1 MTTNF
6 MPRRTRLLG
15 GAATGL
21 VLLLTTGGVAQAQE
35 AAVPAP
41 TDAVEEITVTGIRA
55 GIQSAIALKKS
66 SSSIVEAVSAE
77 DIGKLPDTSIA
88 ESLARL
94 PGLTAQR
101 LDGRAQSISIR
112 GLGPDYNT
120 VLLNGREQVSTG
132 DNRGVEFDQYP
143 SEILSGVLVYKT
155 PDAALIGQGL
165 AGTADLQ
172 TIRPLKYGKRV
183 LSANARYEFNSEDK
197 LNPDGKDTGHRFSA
211 TYVDQFLDDTL
222 GVAVAVSDI
231 STPTQS
237 RRFNSWGYPQ
247 FDGNNATYGTL
258 QPGGGYVVRPE
269 FAAAQG
275 KYIIGGSKPYVQ
287 SNNLKRTGV
296 IGVLEYRPTDK
307 FSTSL
312 DLYYSRF
319 REKQILRGIELPLLW
334 GSATL
339 QPGYTTDGDLITQG
353 VYAGVKGIL
362 RNDLN
367 TRKTT
372 LKSAGWNIA
381 YETDN
386 GWTLSA
392 DLSHSDAKRTDVIF
406 ESYAGTGP
414 SGVGATDT
422 MTFTTTPGAGTTFG
436 SSLDYANPSLF
447 VLTDPNGW
455 GSGAAG
461 GALTQAG
468 FYNTPSIK
476 DELNAV
482 RLEAERELSWGPIN
496 KVEFG
501 YNISRREKSKEV
513 HESFLTFGGRIADG
527 APQSMAIPQGAL
539 IGAVS
544 LDLIGIPAMLAYDP
558 TYLLKNGVYTLVADQ
573 NPAVQTRNWSVREDV
588 QIAYAKFG
596 VDSAV
601 GSIPVTGNAGVQ
613 VVHTDQFST
622 GTRVNP
628 ADVANPSNNDGG
640 DKYTYVL
647 PSLNLTFDLGNET
660 FLRFGAARTL
670 ARARMDELRASQSF
684 SMNAGKLTSTDPANS
699 YFSTDGGNPQLR
711 PYIADGVDLSLEKYF
726 GRSAYLSAAVYHKK
740 LSNYVNSS
748 ASHIEDF
755 SAFVPLLSPEQQA
768 DLGTTQGLAK
778 GPENGKGGYIRG
790 LELSASL
797 QGDIFFEPLRNF
809 GLIVSGSFTDS
820 EVKLDEGS
828 DPISMPGLSK
838 RVINTTF
845 YYENNGFNARISNRK
860 RSKFL
865 GEVAGLSAAR
875 IYRTVAAE
883 SVLDAQIGYEFR
895 QGPLEGLSVLLQAN
909 NITDEP
915 FKTYE
920 NGDPRRTVDYQK
932 YGTTYMVGVS
942 YRF

>member
-1 MTTNF
+1 MTTNST
-6 MPRRTRLLG
+6 PRRTRLMS

-21 VLLLTTGGVAQAQE
+21 ALLLTAGAVHAQDTTASS
-35 AAVPAP
+35 PD
-41 TDAVEEITVTGIRA
+41 TVEEITVTGIRA
-55 GIQSAIALKKS
+55 GIENAIALKKS

-172 TIRPLKYGKRV
+172 TIRPLKYGKKV

-197 LNPDGKDTGHRFSA
+197 LNPDGKDTGHRLSA
-211 TYVDQFLDDTL
+211 TFVDQFLNDTL

-237 RRFNSWGYPQ
+237 RRFNAWGYPTTASG
-247 FDGNNATYGTL
+247 DL
-258 QPGGGYVVRPE
+258 V
-269 FAAAQG
+269 
-275 KYIIGGSKPYVQ
+275 IGGAKPYVQ

-296 IGVLEYRPTDK
+296 IGVLEYSPTDK
-307 FSTSL
+307 FRTSL
-312 DLYYSRF
+312 DLYYSKF
-319 REKQILRGIELPLLW
+319 REKQILRGIELPLFW
-334 GSATL
+334 SSATL
-339 QPGYTTDGDLITQG
+339 QPGYTAEGGLITNG
-353 VYAGVKGIL
+353 TYTGVKGVM

-367 TRKTT
+367 TRHTT

-381 YETDN
+381 YDTDN
-386 GWTLSA
+386 GWTLAA
-392 DLSHSDAKRTDVIF
+392 DLSHSDAKRSDVIF
-406 ESYAGTGP
+406 ESYSGTGP

-422 MTFTTTPGAGTTFG
+422 MTFHTTPGAGTTFG
-436 SSLDYANPSLF
+436 SSLDYTDSTLF
-447 VLTDPNGW
+447 VLTDPQGW
-455 GSGAAG
+455 GAGAAG

-476 DELNAV
+476 DELNAI
-482 RLEAERELSWGPIN
+482 RLSAKRDLAWGPIN

-501 YNISRREKSKEV
+501 YNASRREKSKQV

-527 APQSMAIPQGAL
+527 APLSRAIPKEAL
-539 IGAVS
+539 IGTVS
-544 LDLIGIPAMLAYDP
+544 LNLIGIKAMLAYDP
-558 TYLLKNGVYTLVADQ
+558 TYLLDNGVYTLIADQ
-573 NPAVQTRNWSVREDV
+573 NPAVQTRNWAAKEDV
-588 QIAYAKFG
+588 QIAYAKFNI
-596 VDSAV
+596 DSTV
-601 GSIPVTGNAGVQ
+601 GSIPVTGNTGLQ
-613 VVHTDQFST
+613 VVHTDQSST

-628 ADVANPSNNDGG
+628 ADTAHPANNDGG

-647 PSLNLTFDLGNET
+647 PSLNLTFDLSNET

-684 SMNAGKLTSTDPANS
+684 NMNAGNLTSTDPNNS
-699 YFSTDGGNPQLR
+699 YFSTDGGNPTLR

-726 GRSAYLSAAVYHKK
+726 GRSAYISAAAYYKK
-740 LSNYVNSS
+740 LSNFVNSS
-748 ASHIEDF
+748 SSHLEDF
-755 SAFVPLLSPEQQA
+755 SALVPLLSPAQQA
-768 DLGTTQGLAK
+768 ALGTTKGLAK

-790 LELSASL
+790 VELSASVT
-797 QGDIFFEPLRNF
+797 GDIFFEPLRNF
-809 GLIVSGSFTDS
+809 GLIISGSYTDS
-820 EVKLDEGS
+820 SVKLDENSG
-828 DPISMPGLSK
+828 PIAMPGLSK
-838 RVINTTF
+838 TVINTTF
-845 YYENNGFNARISNRK
+845 YYENNGFNARISNRY

-875 IYRTVAAE
+875 IYRTVDTE

-895 QGPLEGLSVLLQAN
+895 QGPLDGLSLLLQAN

-920 NGDPRRTVDYQK
+920 NGDPRRTIDYQK

>member
-1 MTTNF
+1 MTINS
-6 MPRRTRLLG
+6 MPRRARLMS

-21 VLLLTTGGVAQAQE
+21 ALLLTTGGVAHAQE
-35 AAVPAP
+35 AAKPSAD
-41 TDAVEEITVTGIRA
+41 TVEEITVTGIRA
-55 GIQSAIALKKS
+55 GIQNAIALKKS

-88 ESLARL
+88 ETLARL

-172 TIRPLKYGKRV
+172 TIRPLKYGRRV

-197 LNPDGKDTGHRFSA
+197 LNPDGKDSGHRLSA
-211 TYVDQFLDDTL
+211 TYVDQFLDNTL

-237 RRFNSWGYPQ
+237 RRFNAWGYP
-247 FDGNNATYGTL
+247 NVST
-258 QPGGGYVVRPE
+258 GGPLV
-269 FAAAQG
+269 
-275 KYIIGGSKPYVQ
+275 IGGAKPYVQ

-296 IGVLEYRPTDK
+296 IGVLEYAPTDK
-307 FSTSL
+307 FRTSL
-312 DLYYSRF
+312 DLYYSKF
-319 REKQILRGIELPLLW
+319 REKQILRGIELPLFW
-334 GSATL
+334 SSAQL
-339 QPGYTTDGDLITQG
+339 QPGYTTVDGLITDG
-353 VYAGVKGIL
+353 VYTGVKGVM

-367 TRKTT
+367 TRHTE
-372 LKSAGWNIA
+372 LKSAGWNMA
-381 YETDN
+381 YDTDN
-386 GWTLSA
+386 GWTLAA
-392 DLSHSDAKRTDVIF
+392 DLSYSAAKRTDVIF
-406 ESYAGTGP
+406 ESYSGTGP
-414 SGVGATDT
+414 AGVGATDT
-422 MTFTTTPGAGTTFG
+422 MTFHTTPGAGTTFG
-436 SSLDYANPSLF
+436 STLDYTNTSLF
-447 VLTDPNGW
+447 VLTDPQGW
-455 GSGAAG
+455 GAGAAG

-468 FYNTPSIK
+468 FYNTPAIK
-476 DELNAV
+476 DELDAI
-482 RLEAERELSWGPIN
+482 RLMAKRDLSWGPIN

-501 YNISRREKSKEV
+501 YNASRREKSKEV

-527 APQSMAIPQGAL
+527 APQSRPIPQQAL
-539 IGAVS
+539 LGTVS
-544 LDLIGIPAMLAYDP
+544 LELIGIKGMLAYDP
-558 TYLLKNGVYTLVADQ
+558 MYLLNNGVYTLIADQ
-573 NPAVQTRNWSVREDV
+573 NPAVQTRNWAVKEDV

-596 VDSAV
+596 IDSTV
-601 GSIPVTGNAGVQ
+601 GSIPVTGNTGLQ
-613 VVHTDQFST
+613 VVYTDQSST
-622 GTRVNP
+622 GTRIDP
-628 ADVANPSNNDGG
+628 ADTTHPTNNDGG

-647 PSLNLTFDLGNET
+647 PSLNLTFDLSNET

-684 SMNAGKLTSTDPANS
+684 NMNNSNLTSTNPNQS
-699 YFSTDGGNPQLR
+699 FFSTEGGNPELR
-711 PYIADGVDLSLEKYF
+711 PYIADGVDVSLEKYF
-726 GRSAYLSAAVYHKK
+726 GRSAYISAAGYYKK
-740 LSNYVNSS
+740 LSNFVNSS
-748 ASHIEDF
+748 SSHIEDF
-755 SAFVPLLSPEQQA
+755 SAFVPLLSPAQQA
-768 DLGTTQGLAK
+768 LLGTTQGLAK

-790 LELSASL
+790 IELSASI
-797 QGDIFFEPLRNF
+797 QGDIFYEPLRNF
-809 GLIVSGSFTDS
+809 GLIISGSYTDS
-820 EVKLDEGS
+820 SVKLDENTAAI
-828 DPISMPGLSK
+828 DMPGLSK
-838 RVINTTF
+838 KVVNTTF
-845 YYENNGFNARISNRK
+845 YYENNGFNARISNRY

-875 IYRTVAAE
+875 IYRTVDTE

-895 QGPLEGLSVLLQAN
+895 EGPLDGLSILLQAN

-920 NGDPRRTVDYQK
+920 NNDPRRTVDYQK

>member
-1 MTTNF
+1 MTNQF
-6 MPRRTRLLG
+6 MPRRARLMS

-21 VLLLTTGGVAQAQE
+21 ALLLTTAGLAHAQDK
-35 AAVPAP
+35 AAPAND
-41 TDAVEEITVTGIRA
+41 TVEEITVTGIRA
-55 GIQSAIALKKS
+55 GIENAIALKKS

-172 TIRPLKYGKRV
+172 TIRPLKYGKKV

-197 LNPDGKDTGHRFSA
+197 LNPDAKDKGHRFSA
-211 TYVDQFLDDTL
+211 TYVDQFMNDTL
-222 GVAVAVSDI
+222 GVAIAVSDI

-237 RRFNSWGYPQ
+237 RRFNAWGYP
-247 FDGNNATYGTL
+247 TTGTGDL
-258 QPGGGYVVRPE
+258 V
-269 FAAAQG
+269 
-275 KYIIGGSKPYVQ
+275 IGGAKPYVQ

-296 IGVLEYRPTDK
+296 IGVLEYSPTDK
-307 FSTSL
+307 FHTSL
-312 DLYYSRF
+312 DLYYSKF
-319 REKQILRGIELPLLW
+319 REKQILRGIELPLFW
-334 GSATL
+334 SSATL
-339 QPGYTTDGDLITQG
+339 QPGSTANGGLITNG
-353 VYAGVKGIL
+353 VYSGVKGVM

-367 TRKTT
+367 TRHTT

-381 YETDN
+381 YDTDN
-386 GWTLSA
+386 GWTLAA
-392 DLSHSDAKRTDVIF
+392 DLSHSEAKRTDVIF

-422 MTFTTTPGAGTTFG
+422 MTFHTTPGAGTTFG
-436 SSLDYANPSLF
+436 STLDYTNSTLF
-447 VLTDPNGW
+447 MLTDPQGW
-455 GSGAAG
+455 GAGAAG

-482 RLEAERELSWGPIN
+482 RLSAKRDLAWGPIN

-501 YNISRREKSKEV
+501 YNASRREKSKQV

-527 APQSMAIPQGAL
+527 APQSRAIPKEAL
-539 IGAVS
+539 LGTVS
-544 LDLIGIPAMLAYDP
+544 LELIGIKAMLAYDP
-558 TYLLKNGVYTLVADQ
+558 TYLLDNGYYTLIADQ
-573 NPAVQTRNWSVREDV
+573 NPAVQTRNWAVKEDV
-588 QIAYAKFG
+588 QIAYAKFNI
-596 VDSAV
+596 DSTV
-601 GSIPVTGNAGVQ
+601 GSIPVTGNTGLQ
-613 VVHTDQFST
+613 VVHTDQSST
-622 GTRVNP
+622 GTRINP
-628 ADVANPSNNDGG
+628 ADTAHPANNDGG
-640 DKYTYVL
+640 AKYTYVL
-647 PSLNLTFDLGNET
+647 PSLNLTFDLSNET

-684 SMNAGKLTSTDPANS
+684 NMNAGNLTSTDPNNA

-711 PYIADGVDLSLEKYF
+711 PYIADGVDVSLEKYF
-726 GRSAYLSAAVYHKK
+726 GRSAYISAAGYYKK
-740 LSNYVNSS
+740 MSNFVNSS
-748 ASHIEDF
+748 SSHLEDF
-755 SAFVPLLSPEQQA
+755 SAFKPLLSPAQQA
-768 DLGTTQGLAK
+768 ALGTTQGVAK

-790 LELSASL
+790 IELSASI
-797 QGDIFFEPLRNF
+797 QGDIFYEPLRNF
-809 GLIVSGSFTDS
+809 GLIISGSYTDS
-820 EVKLDEGS
+820 SVKLD
-828 DPISMPGLSK
+828 DNLPAIDMPGLSK
-838 RVINTTF
+838 KVINTTF
-845 YYENNGFNARISNRK
+845 YYENNGFNARISNRY

-875 IYRTVAAE
+875 IYRTVDTE

-895 QGPLEGLSVLLQAN
+895 QGPLEGLSILLQAN

-920 NGDPRRTVDYQK
+920 NGDPRRTIDYQK
-932 YGTTYMVGVS
+932 YGSTYMVGAS

>member
-1 MTTNF
+1 MTNQF
-6 MPRRTRLLG
+6 MPRRARLMS

-21 VLLLTTGGVAQAQE
+21 ALLLTTTGLAHAQDK
-35 AAVPAP
+35 AAPAAD
-41 TDAVEEITVTGIRA
+41 TVEEITVTGIRA
-55 GIQSAIALKKS
+55 SIENAIALKKS
-66 SSSIVEAVSAE
+66 SSSIVEAISAE
-77 DIGKLPDTSIA
+77 DIGKLPDISIA

-172 TIRPLKYGKRV
+172 TIRPLKYGKKV

-197 LNPDGKDTGHRFSA
+197 LNPDAKDKGHRLSA
-211 TYVDQFLDDTL
+211 TFVDQFMNDTL

-237 RRFNSWGYPQ
+237 RRFNAWGYP
-247 FDGNNATYGTL
+247 NVSS
-258 QPGGGYVVRPE
+258 GGPLV
-269 FAAAQG
+269 
-275 KYIIGGSKPYVQ
+275 IGGAKPYVQ

-296 IGVLEYRPTDK
+296 IGVLEYSPTDK
-307 FSTSL
+307 FHTSL
-312 DLYYSRF
+312 DLYYSKF
-319 REKQILRGIELPLLW
+319 REKQILRGIELPLFW
-334 GSATL
+334 SSATL
-339 QPGYTTDGDLITQG
+339 QPGYTAKDGLITNG
-353 VYAGVKGIL
+353 VYSGVKGVM

-367 TRKTT
+367 TRHTT

-381 YETDN
+381 YDTDN
-386 GWTLSA
+386 GWTLAA

-414 SGVGATDT
+414 NGSGATDT
-422 MTFTTTPGAGTTFG
+422 MTFNTTPGAGTTFG
-436 SSLDYANPSLF
+436 STLDYTNSTLF
-447 VLTDPNGW
+447 MLTDPQGW
-455 GSGAAG
+455 GAGAAG

-482 RLEAERELSWGPIN
+482 RLSAQRDLTWGPIN

-501 YNISRREKSKEV
+501 YNASRREKSKEV

-527 APQSMAIPQGAL
+527 APQSRPIPKEAL
-539 IGAVS
+539 LGTVS
-544 LDLIGIPAMLAYDP
+544 LNLIGIKAMLAYDP
-558 TYLLKNGVYTLVADQ
+558 TYLLKNGYYTLIADQ
-573 NPAVQTRNWSVREDV
+573 NPAVQTRNWAVKEDV
-588 QIAYAKFG
+588 QIAYAKFNI
-596 VDSAV
+596 DSTV
-601 GSIPVTGNAGVQ
+601 GSIPVTGNTGLQ
-613 VVHTDQFST
+613 VVYTDQSST

-628 ADVANPSNNDGG
+628 ADTAHPANNDGG

-647 PSLNLTFDLGNET
+647 PSLNLTFDLSNET

-684 SMNAGKLTSTDPANS
+684 NMNAGNLTSTDPNNS
-699 YFSTDGGNPQLR
+699 YFSTDGGNPELR
-711 PYIADGVDLSLEKYF
+711 PYIADGVDVSLEKYF
-726 GRSAYLSAAVYHKK
+726 GRSAYISAAGYYKK
-740 LSNYVNSS
+740 LSNFVNSNS
-748 ASHIEDF
+748 SHLEDF
-755 SAFVPLLSPEQQA
+755 SAFKPLLSPAQQA
-768 DLGTTQGLAK
+768 LLGTTQGVAK

-790 LELSASL
+790 IELSASI
-797 QGDIFFEPLRNF
+797 QGDIFYEPLRNF
-809 GLIVSGSFTDS
+809 GLIISGSYTDS
-820 EVKLDEGS
+820 SVKLDDNS
-828 DPISMPGLSK
+828 PAIDMPGLSK
-838 RVINTTF
+838 KVINTTF
-845 YYENNGFNARISNRK
+845 YYENNGFNARISNRY

-875 IYRTVAAE
+875 IYRTVDTE
-883 SVLDAQIGYEFR
+883 SVLDAQLGYEFR
-895 QGPLEGLSVLLQAN
+895 QGPLDGLSILLQAN

-920 NGDPRRTVDYQK
+920 NGDPRRTIDYQK

>member
-1 MTTNF
+1 MTTNS
-6 MPRRTRLLG
+6 MPRRARLMG

-21 VLLLTTGGVAQAQE
+21 ALLLTAAGVAHAQD
-35 AAVPAP
+35 ATAP
-41 TDAVEEITVTGIRA
+41 STDTVEEITVTGIRA
-55 GIQSAIALKKS
+55 GIENAIAMKKT

-197 LNPDGKDTGHRFSA
+197 LNPDAKDTGHRFSA
-211 TYVDQFLDDTL
+211 TYVDQFLNDTL

-237 RRFNSWGYPQ
+237 RRFNAWGYPTTASG
-247 FDGNNATYGTL
+247 DL
-258 QPGGGYVVRPE
+258 V
-269 FAAAQG
+269 
-275 KYIIGGSKPYVQ
+275 IGGAKPYVQ

-296 IGVLEYRPTDK
+296 IGVLEYSPTDK
-307 FSTSL
+307 FRTSL
-312 DLYYSRF
+312 DLYYSEF
-319 REKQILRGIELPLLW
+319 REKQILRGIELPLYW
-334 GSATL
+334 SSAVL
-339 QPGYTTDGDLITQG
+339 QPGYTAQDGLITQG
-353 VYAGVKGIL
+353 TYTGVKGVM

-367 TRKTT
+367 TRNTK

-381 YETDN
+381 YDTDN

-392 DLSHSDAKRTDVIF
+392 DLSHSDAKRRDVIL
-406 ESYAGTGP
+406 ESYSGTGP
-414 SGVGATDT
+414 AGVGATDT
-422 MTFTTTPGAGTTFG
+422 MTFNTTPGAGTTFG
-436 SSLDYANPSLF
+436 STLDYTNSTLF
-447 VLTDPNGW
+447 MLTDPQGW
-455 GSGAAG
+455 GAGANGGAATG

-468 FYNTPSIK
+468 FYNTPAIK
-476 DELNAV
+476 DELNAI
-482 RLEAERELSWGPIN
+482 RLEAERELAWGPIN

-501 YNISRREKSKEV
+501 YNASRREKSKEV
-513 HESFLTFGGRIADG
+513 HESFLTFGGTIAQG
-527 APQSMAIPQGAL
+527 APLSRPIPQAAL
-539 IGAVS
+539 IGTVS
-544 LDLIGIPAMLAYDP
+544 LELIGIKAMLAYDP
-558 TYLLKNGVYTLVADQ
+558 TYLLDNGVYTLIADQ
-573 NPAVQTRNWSVREDV
+573 SPAVQTRNWGVKEDV
-588 QIAYAKFG
+588 QIAYAKFDI
-596 VDSAV
+596 DSTV
-601 GSIPVTGNAGVQ
+601 GSIPVKGNTGLQ
-613 VVHTDQFST
+613 VVYTDQSST
-622 GTRVNP
+622 GVRVNP
-628 ADVANPSNNDGG
+628 ADTAHPTTNDGG

-647 PSLNLTFDLGNET
+647 PSLNLTFDLSNET

-684 SMNAGKLTSTDPANS
+684 NQNLANLQSTDPNTS
-699 YFSTDGGNPQLR
+699 YFSTEGGNPELR

-726 GRSAYLSAAVYHKK
+726 GRSAYISAAAYYKK
-740 LSNYVNSS
+740 LSNFVNSS
-748 ASHIEDF
+748 ASTIEDF
-755 SAFVPLLSPEQQA
+755 SPFLSLLTPAQQA
-768 DLGTTQGLAK
+768 LLGTTQGLAK
-778 GPENGKGGYIRG
+778 APQNGKGGYIRG
-790 LELSASL
+790 IELSASVT
-797 QGDIFFEPLRNF
+797 GDIFFEPLRNF
-809 GLIVSGSFTDS
+809 GLIISGSYTDS
-820 EVKLDEGS
+820 SVKLDENS
-828 DPISMPGLSK
+828 AAIDMPGLSK
-838 RVINTTF
+838 KVVNTTF
-845 YYENNGFNARISNRK
+845 YYENNGFNARISNRY

-875 IYRTVAAE
+875 IYRTVDTE

-895 QGPLEGLSVLLQAN
+895 EGSLDGLSILLQAN

>member
-1 MTTNF
+1 MSNF
-6 MPRRTRLLG
+6 MPRRARLMS

-21 VLLLTTGGVAQAQE
+21 VLLLTTGGAALAQTTAP
-35 AAVPAP
+35 AAP
-41 TDAVEEITVTGIRA
+41 TDTVEEITVTGIRA
-55 GIQSAIALKKS
+55 GIENAIALKKS

-211 TYVDQFLDDTL
+211 TYVDQFLNDTL
-222 GVAVAVSDI
+222 GVAVAVSNI

-237 RRFNSWGYPQ
+237 RRFNAWGYPTTASG
-247 FDGNNATYGTL
+247 DL
-258 QPGGGYVVRPE
+258 V
-269 FAAAQG
+269 
-275 KYIIGGSKPYVQ
+275 IGGAKPYVQ

-296 IGVLEYRPTDK
+296 IGVLEYKPTDK
-307 FSTSL
+307 FSSSL
-312 DLYYSRF
+312 DLYYSKF
-319 REKQILRGIELPLLW
+319 KEKQILRGIELPLFW

-339 QPGYTTDGDLITQG
+339 QPGYTATDGLITSG
-353 VYAGVKGIL
+353 TYTGVKGIL

-367 TRKTT
+367 TRDTT

-414 SGVGATDT
+414 NGVGATDT
-422 MTFTTTPGAGTTFG
+422 MTFNTKPGAGTTFG
-436 SSLDYANPSLF
+436 SSLDYTNPALF

-455 GSGAAG
+455 GGGAAG

-527 APQSMAIPQGAL
+527 APLSRAIPQAAL
-539 IGAVS
+539 IGTVS
-544 LDLIGIPAMLAYDP
+544 LDLIGIKGMLAYDP
-558 TYLLKNGVYTLVADQ
+558 TYLLDNGVYTLVADQ

-588 QIAYAKFG
+588 QVAYAKLG
-596 VDSAV
+596 VDSAL
-601 GSIPVTGNAGVQ
+601 GAIPVTGNAGVQ

-647 PSLNLTFDLGNET
+647 PSLNLTFDFSNET
-660 FLRFGAARTL
+660 FLRVGAARTL

-684 SMNAGKLTSTDPANS
+684 NMNAGNLTSTDPNNS
-699 YFSTDGGNPQLR
+699 YFSTDGGNPRLR
-711 PYIADGVDLSLEKYF
+711 PYIADGFDLSLEKYF
-726 GRSAYLSAAVYHKK
+726 GRSAYLSAAVYYKK

-748 ASHIEDF
+748 ASHQEDF
-755 SAFVPLLSPEQQA
+755 SAFVPLLSPAQQA
-768 DLGTTQGLAK
+768 ALGTPLGVAK

-797 QGDIFFEPLRNF
+797 QGDIFFEPLRDF
-809 GLIVSGSFTDS
+809 GLIISGSFTDS
-820 EVKLDEGS
+820 EVKLGEGS

-845 YYENNGFNARISNRK
+845 YYERNGFNARISNRD

-883 SVLDAQIGYEFR
+883 SVLDAQVGYEFR

-932 YGTTYMVGVS
+932 YGTTYMVGLS

>member
-1 MTTNF
+1 MTTNS
-6 MPRRTRLLG
+6 MPRRTRLMS

-21 VLLLTTGGVAQAQE
+21 ALLLTTAGVAHAQE
-35 AAVPAP
+35 AAAP
-41 TDAVEEITVTGIRA
+41 SPDTVEEITVTGIRA
-55 GIQSAIALKKS
+55 GIENAIAMKKT

-183 LSANARYEFNSEDK
+183 LSANARYELNSEDK

-211 TYVDQFLDDTL
+211 TYVDQFLNDTL
-222 GVAVAVSDI
+222 GVAIAVSDI

-237 RRFNSWGYPQ
+237 RRFNAWGYPTTASG
-247 FDGNNATYGTL
+247 DL
-258 QPGGGYVVRPE
+258 V
-269 FAAAQG
+269 
-275 KYIIGGSKPYVQ
+275 IGGAKPYVQ

-296 IGVLEYRPTDK
+296 IGVLEYSPTDK
-307 FSTSL
+307 FRTSL
-312 DLYYSRF
+312 DLYYSEF
-319 REKQILRGIELPLLW
+319 REKQILRGIELPLYW
-334 GSATL
+334 SSAVL
-339 QPGYTTDGDLITQG
+339 QPGYTAQDGLITQG
-353 VYAGVKGIL
+353 TYTGVKGVM

-367 TRKTT
+367 TRNTK

-381 YETDN
+381 YDTDN

-392 DLSHSDAKRTDVIF
+392 DLSHSDAKRRDVIF
-406 ESYAGTGP
+406 ESYSGTGP
-414 SGVGATDT
+414 AGVGATDT
-422 MTFTTTPGAGTTFG
+422 MTFNTTPGAGTTFG
-436 SSLDYANPSLF
+436 STLDYTNSTLF
-447 VLTDPNGW
+447 VLTDPQGW
-455 GSGAAG
+455 GAGAAG

-468 FYNTPSIK
+468 FYNTPAIK
-476 DELNAV
+476 DELNAI

-501 YNISRREKSKEV
+501 YNASRREKSKEV

-527 APQSMAIPQGAL
+527 APLSRPIPKEAL
-539 IGAVS
+539 LGTVS
-544 LDLIGIPAMLAYDP
+544 LELIGIKAMLAYDP
-558 TYLLKNGVYTLVADQ
+558 TYLLDNGVYTLIADQ
-573 NPAVQTRNWSVREDV
+573 NPAVQTRNWAVKEDV
-588 QIAYAKFG
+588 QIAYAKFNI
-596 VDSAV
+596 DSTV
-601 GSIPVTGNAGVQ
+601 GSVPVTGNTGLQ
-613 VVHTDQFST
+613 VVYTDQSST
-622 GTRVNP
+622 GTRIDP
-628 ADVANPSNNDGG
+628 ADTTHPTSNDGG

-647 PSLNLTFDLGNET
+647 PSLNLTFDLSNET

-684 SMNAGKLTSTDPANS
+684 NMNNSNLTSTDPNNS
-699 YFSTDGGNPQLR
+699 FFSTEGGNPELR
-711 PYIADGVDLSLEKYF
+711 PYIADGVDVALEKYF
-726 GRSAYLSAAVYHKK
+726 GRSAYISAAGYYKK
-740 LSNYVNSS
+740 LSNFVNSS
-748 ASHIEDF
+748 SSHIEDF
-755 SAFVPLLSPEQQA
+755 SAFVPMLSPAQQA
-768 DLGTTQGLAK
+768 ALGTTQGLAK

-790 LELSASL
+790 IELSASVT
-797 QGDIFFEPLRNF
+797 GDIFFEPLRNF
-809 GLIVSGSFTDS
+809 GLIISGSYTDS
-820 EVKLDEGS
+820 SVKLDENS
-828 DPISMPGLSK
+828 AAIDMPGLSK
-838 RVINTTF
+838 KVVNTTF
-845 YYENNGFNARISNRK
+845 YYENNGFNARISNRY

-875 IYRTVAAE
+875 IYRTVDTE

-895 QGPLEGLSVLLQAN
+895 EGSLDGLSILLQAN

-920 NGDPRRTVDYQK
+920 NNDPRRTVDYQK

>member
-1 MTTNF
+1 MTTNS
-6 MPRRTRLLG
+6 MPRRTRLMS

-21 VLLLTTGGVAQAQE
+21 ALLLTTAGVAHAQDAKP
-35 AAVPAP
+35 AAD
-41 TDAVEEITVTGIRA
+41 TVEEITVTGIRA
-55 GIQSAIALKKS
+55 GIENAIALKKS

-77 DIGKLPDTSIA
+77 DIGKLPDISIA

-172 TIRPLKYGKRV
+172 TIRPLKYGKQV

-197 LNPDGKDTGHRFSA
+197 LNPDGKDSGHRLSA
-211 TYVDQFLDDTL
+211 TYVDQFMNDTL
-222 GVAVAVSDI
+222 GVAIAVSDI

-237 RRFNSWGYPQ
+237 RRFNAWGYPTTASG
-247 FDGNNATYGTL
+247 DL
-258 QPGGGYVVRPE
+258 V
-269 FAAAQG
+269 
-275 KYIIGGSKPYVQ
+275 IGGAKPYVQ

-296 IGVLEYRPTDK
+296 IGVLEYSPTDK
-307 FSTSL
+307 FRSSL
-312 DLYYSRF
+312 DLYYSKF
-319 REKQILRGIELPLLW
+319 REKQILRGIELPLFW
-334 GSATL
+334 SSATL
-339 QPGYTTDGDLITQG
+339 QPGSIAEGGLITQG
-353 VYAGVKGIL
+353 TYTGVKGVM

-367 TRKTT
+367 TRHTE
-372 LKSAGWNIA
+372 LKSAGWNVA
-381 YETDN
+381 YDTDN
-386 GWTLSA
+386 GWTLAA
-392 DLSHSDAKRTDVIF
+392 DLSYSAAKRTDVIF
-406 ESYAGTGP
+406 ESYSGTGP
-414 SGVGATDT
+414 AGVGATDT
-422 MTFTTTPGAGTTFG
+422 MTFHTTPGAGTTFG
-436 SSLDYANPSLF
+436 STLDYANSTLF
-447 VLTDPNGW
+447 VLTDPQGW
-455 GSGAAG
+455 GGGAAG

-468 FYNTPSIK
+468 FYNTPAIK
-476 DELNAV
+476 DELDAI
-482 RLEAERELSWGPIN
+482 RLMAKRDLTWGPIN

-501 YNISRREKSKEV
+501 YNASRREKSKEV

-527 APQSMAIPQGAL
+527 APLSRPIPKEAL
-539 IGAVS
+539 LGTVS
-544 LDLIGIPAMLAYDP
+544 LELIGIKAMLAYDP
-558 TYLLKNGVYTLVADQ
+558 TYLLDHGYYTLIADQ
-573 NPAVQTRNWSVREDV
+573 NPAVQTRNWAVKEDV
-588 QIAYAKFG
+588 QIAYAKFNI
-596 VDSAV
+596 DSTV
-601 GSIPVTGNAGVQ
+601 GSIPVTGNTGLQ
-613 VVHTDQFST
+613 VVYTDQSST

-628 ADVANPSNNDGG
+628 ADTAHPANNDGG

-647 PSLNLTFDLGNET
+647 PSLNLTFDLSNET

-684 SMNAGKLTSTDPANS
+684 NMNNANLTSTDPNNS
-699 YFSTDGGNPQLR
+699 FFSTDGGNPELR

-726 GRSAYLSAAVYHKK
+726 GRSAYISAATYYKK
-740 LSNYVNSS
+740 LSNFVNSS
-748 ASHIEDF
+748 SSHVEDF
-755 SAFVPLLSPEQQA
+755 SAFVPLLSPAQQA
-768 DLGTTQGLAK
+768 LLGTPQGVAK
-778 GPENGKGGYIRG
+778 GPENGKGGFIRG
-790 LELSASL
+790 IELSASI
-797 QGDIFFEPLRNF
+797 QGDIFYEPLRNF
-809 GLIVSGSFTDS
+809 GLIISGSYTDS
-820 EVKLDEGS
+820 EVKLDENS
-828 DPISMPGLSK
+828 APIDMPGLSK
-838 RVINTTF
+838 KVVNTTF
-845 YYENNGFNARISNRK
+845 YYENNGFNARISNRY

-875 IYRTVAAE
+875 IYRTVDTE

-895 QGPLEGLSVLLQAN
+895 QGPLDGLSLLLQAN

-920 NGDPRRTVDYQK
+920 NNDPRRTVDYQK

>member
-21 VLLLTTGGVAQAQE
+21 ALLLTTGGVALAQE
-35 AAVPAP
+35 ATVPAP
-41 TDAVEEITVTGIRA
+41 ADAVEEIIVTGIRA

-197 LNPDGKDTGHRFSA
+197 LNPDGKDKGHRFSA
-211 TYVDQFLDDTL
+211 TYVDQFLDDKL
-222 GVAVAVSDI
+222 GVAVAVSNI

-237 RRFNSWGYPQ
+237 RRFNAWGYPTTASG
-247 FDGNNATYGTL
+247 DL
-258 QPGGGYVVRPE
+258 V
-269 FAAAQG
+269 
-275 KYIIGGSKPYVQ
+275 IGGAKPYVQ

-296 IGVLEYRPTDK
+296 IGVLEYKPTDK

-312 DLYYSRF
+312 DLYYSKF
-319 REKQILRGIELPLLW
+319 KEKQILRGVELPLFW

-339 QPGYTTDGDLITQG
+339 QPGYTAQAGLITSG
-353 VYAGVKGIL
+353 TYTGVKAVM

-367 TRKTT
+367 TRDTT

-381 YETDN
+381 YETVN

-422 MTFTTTPGAGTTFG
+422 MTFNTTPGAGTTFG
-436 SSLDYANPSLF
+436 STLDYTNTSLF
-447 VLTDPNGW
+447 MLTDPNGW
-455 GSGAAG
+455 GGGAAG

-482 RLEAERELSWGPIN
+482 RLEAEHELSWGPIN

-527 APQSMAIPQGAL
+527 APQSAAIPQGAL
-539 IGAVS
+539 IGTVS

-558 TYLLKNGVYTLVADQ
+558 TYLLKNGVYTLIADQ

-601 GSIPVTGNAGVQ
+601 GSIPVTGNAGLQ
-613 VVHTDQFST
+613 VVYTDQFST
-622 GTRVNP
+622 GVRVNP
-628 ADVANPSNNDGG
+628 NDVAHPSNNDGG

-647 PSLNLTFDLGNET
+647 PSLNLTFDLRNET

-684 SMNAGKLTSTDPANS
+684 NMNAGNLTSTDPANS

-711 PYIADGVDLSLEKYF
+711 PYIADGADLSLEKYF
-726 GRSAYLSAAVYHKK
+726 GRSAYLSAAVYYKK

-748 ASHIEDF
+748 ASHLEDF

-768 DLGTTQGLAK
+768 LLGTTQGRAK

-790 LELSASL
+790 LELSASV

-809 GLIVSGSFTDS
+809 GLIISGSFTDS

-845 YYENNGFNARISNRK
+845 YYENNGFNARISNRD

-920 NGDPRRTVDYQK
+920 NGDPRRTIDYQK
-932 YGTTYMVGVS
+932 YGTTYMIGVS

>member
-1 MTTNF
+1 MTTNS
-6 MPRRTRLLG
+6 MPRRTRLMS

-21 VLLLTTGGVAQAQE
+21 ALLLTTAGVAHAQE
-35 AAVPAP
+35 AAAP
-41 TDAVEEITVTGIRA
+41 SPDTVEEITVTGIRA
-55 GIQSAIALKKS
+55 GIENAIAMKKT

-211 TYVDQFLDDTL
+211 TYVDQFLNDTL
-222 GVAVAVSDI
+222 GVAIAVSDI

-237 RRFNSWGYPQ
+237 RRFNAWGYPTTASG
-247 FDGNNATYGTL
+247 DL
-258 QPGGGYVVRPE
+258 V
-269 FAAAQG
+269 
-275 KYIIGGSKPYVQ
+275 IGGAKPYVQ

-296 IGVLEYRPTDK
+296 IGVLEYSPTDK
-307 FSTSL
+307 FRTSL
-312 DLYYSRF
+312 DLYYSEF
-319 REKQILRGIELPLLW
+319 REKQILRGIELPLYW
-334 GSATL
+334 SSAVL
-339 QPGYTTDGDLITQG
+339 QPGYTAQDGLITQG
-353 VYAGVKGIL
+353 TYTGVKGVM

-367 TRKTT
+367 TRNTK

-381 YETDN
+381 YDTDN

-392 DLSHSDAKRTDVIF
+392 DLSHSDAKRRDVIF
-406 ESYAGTGP
+406 ESYSGTGP
-414 SGVGATDT
+414 AGVGATDT
-422 MTFTTTPGAGTTFG
+422 MTFNTTPGAGTTFG
-436 SSLDYANPSLF
+436 STLDYTNSTLF
-447 VLTDPNGW
+447 VLTDPQGW
-455 GSGAAG
+455 GAGAAG

-468 FYNTPSIK
+468 FYNTPAIK
-476 DELNAV
+476 DELNAI

-501 YNISRREKSKEV
+501 YNASRREKSKEV

-527 APQSMAIPQGAL
+527 APLSRPIPKEAL
-539 IGAVS
+539 LGTVS
-544 LDLIGIPAMLAYDP
+544 LELIGIKAMLAYDP
-558 TYLLKNGVYTLVADQ
+558 TYLLDNGVYTLIADQ
-573 NPAVQTRNWSVREDV
+573 NPAVQTRNWAVKEDV
-588 QIAYAKFG
+588 QIAYAKFNI
-596 VDSAV
+596 DSTV
-601 GSIPVTGNAGVQ
+601 GSVPVTGNTGLQ
-613 VVHTDQFST
+613 VVYTDQSST
-622 GTRVNP
+622 GTRIDP
-628 ADVANPSNNDGG
+628 ADTTHPTSNDGG

-647 PSLNLTFDLGNET
+647 PSLNLTFDLSNET

-684 SMNAGKLTSTDPANS
+684 NMNNSNLTSTDPNNS
-699 YFSTDGGNPQLR
+699 FFSTEGGNPELR
-711 PYIADGVDLSLEKYF
+711 PYIADGVDVALEKYF
-726 GRSAYLSAAVYHKK
+726 GRSAYISAAGYYKK
-740 LSNYVNSS
+740 LSNFVNSS
-748 ASHIEDF
+748 SSHIEDF
-755 SAFVPLLSPEQQA
+755 SAFVPMLSPAQQA
-768 DLGTTQGLAK
+768 ALGTTQGLAK

-790 LELSASL
+790 IELSASVT
-797 QGDIFFEPLRNF
+797 GDIFFEPLRNF
-809 GLIVSGSFTDS
+809 GLIISGSYTDS
-820 EVKLDEGS
+820 SVKLDENS
-828 DPISMPGLSK
+828 AAIDMPGLSK
-838 RVINTTF
+838 KVVNTTF
-845 YYENNGFNARISNRK
+845 YYENNGFNARISNRY

-875 IYRTVAAE
+875 IYRTVDTE

-895 QGPLEGLSVLLQAN
+895 EGSLDGLSILLQAN

-920 NGDPRRTVDYQK
+920 NNDPRRTVDYQK

>member
-1 MTTNF
+1 MTTNST
-6 MPRRTRLLG
+6 PRRTRLMS

-21 VLLLTTGGVAQAQE
+21 ALLLTAGAVHAQDTTASS
-35 AAVPAP
+35 PD
-41 TDAVEEITVTGIRA
+41 TVEEITVTGIRA
-55 GIQSAIALKKS
+55 GIENAIALKKS

-172 TIRPLKYGKRV
+172 TIRPLKYGKKV

-197 LNPDGKDTGHRFSA
+197 LNPDGKDTGHRLSA
-211 TYVDQFLDDTL
+211 TFVDQFLNDTL

-237 RRFNSWGYPQ
+237 RRFNAWGYPTTASG
-247 FDGNNATYGTL
+247 DL
-258 QPGGGYVVRPE
+258 V
-269 FAAAQG
+269 
-275 KYIIGGSKPYVQ
+275 IGGAKPYVQ

-296 IGVLEYRPTDK
+296 IGVLEYSPTDK
-307 FSTSL
+307 FRTSL
-312 DLYYSRF
+312 DLYYSKF
-319 REKQILRGIELPLLW
+319 REKQILRGIELPLFW
-334 GSATL
+334 SSATL
-339 QPGYTTDGDLITQG
+339 QPGYTAEGGLITNG
-353 VYAGVKGIL
+353 TYTGVKGVM

-367 TRKTT
+367 TRHTT

-381 YETDN
+381 YDTDN
-386 GWTLSA
+386 GWTLAA
-392 DLSHSDAKRTDVIF
+392 DLSHSDAKRSDVIF
-406 ESYAGTGP
+406 ESYSGTGP

-422 MTFTTTPGAGTTFG
+422 MTFHTTPGAGTTFG
-436 SSLDYANPSLF
+436 SSLDYTDSTLF
-447 VLTDPNGW
+447 VLTDPQGW
-455 GSGAAG
+455 GAGAAG

-476 DELNAV
+476 DELNAI
-482 RLEAERELSWGPIN
+482 RLSAKRDLAWGPIN

-501 YNISRREKSKEV
+501 YNASRREKSKQV

-527 APQSMAIPQGAL
+527 APLSRAIPKEAL
-539 IGAVS
+539 IGTVS
-544 LDLIGIPAMLAYDP
+544 LNLIGIKAMLAYDP
-558 TYLLKNGVYTLVADQ
+558 TYLLDNGVYTLIADQ
-573 NPAVQTRNWSVREDV
+573 NPAVQTRNWAAKEDV
-588 QIAYAKFG
+588 QIAYAKFNI
-596 VDSAV
+596 DSTV
-601 GSIPVTGNAGVQ
+601 GSIPVTGNTGLQ
-613 VVHTDQFST
+613 VVHTDQSST

-628 ADVANPSNNDGG
+628 ADTAHPANNDGG

-647 PSLNLTFDLGNET
+647 PSLNLTFDLSNET

-684 SMNAGKLTSTDPANS
+684 NMNAGNLTSTDPNNS
-699 YFSTDGGNPQLR
+699 YFSTDGGNPTLR

-726 GRSAYLSAAVYHKK
+726 GRSAYISAAAYYKK
-740 LSNYVNSS
+740 LSNFVNSS
-748 ASHIEDF
+748 SSHLEDF
-755 SAFVPLLSPEQQA
+755 SALVPLLSPAQQA
-768 DLGTTQGLAK
+768 ALGTTKGLAK

-790 LELSASL
+790 VELSASVT
-797 QGDIFFEPLRNF
+797 GDIFFEPLRNF
-809 GLIVSGSFTDS
+809 GLIISGSYTDS
-820 EVKLDEGS
+820 SVKLDENSG
-828 DPISMPGLSK
+828 PIAMPGLSK
-838 RVINTTF
+838 TVINTTF
-845 YYENNGFNARISNRK
+845 YYENNGFNARISNRY

-875 IYRTVAAE
+875 IYRTVDTE

-895 QGPLEGLSVLLQAN
+895 QGPLEGLSILLQAN

-920 NGDPRRTVDYQK
+920 NGDPRRTIDYQK

>member
-1 MTTNF
+1 MTTNST
-6 MPRRTRLLG
+6 PRRTRLMS

-21 VLLLTTGGVAQAQE
+21 ALLLTAAGAAHAQD
-35 AAVPAP
+35 AAAPAP
-41 TDAVEEITVTGIRA
+41 DAVEEITVTGIRA
-55 GIQSAIALKKS
+55 GIENAIALKKS

-165 AGTADLQ
+165 AGTADLR
-172 TIRPLKYGKRV
+172 TIRPLKYGKKV

-197 LNPDGKDTGHRFSA
+197 LNPDGKDSGHRLSA
-211 TYVDQFLDDTL
+211 TFVDQFLNDTL

-231 STPTQS
+231 SSPTQS
-237 RRFNSWGYPQ
+237 RRFNAWGYPTTTSG
-247 FDGNNATYGTL
+247 DL
-258 QPGGGYVVRPE
+258 V
-269 FAAAQG
+269 
-275 KYIIGGSKPYVQ
+275 IGGAKPYVQ

-296 IGVLEYRPTDK
+296 IGVLEYSPTDK
-307 FSTSL
+307 FRTSL
-312 DLYYSRF
+312 DLYYSKF
-319 REKQILRGIELPLLW
+319 REKQILRGIELPLFW

-339 QPGYTTDGDLITQG
+339 QPGYTAQDGLITQG
-353 VYAGVKGIL
+353 TYTGVKGVM

-367 TRKTT
+367 TRHTT

-381 YETDN
+381 YDTDN
-386 GWTLSA
+386 GWTLAA
-392 DLSHSDAKRTDVIF
+392 DLSHSDAKRRDVIF

-414 SGVGATDT
+414 AGVGATDT
-422 MTFTTTPGAGTTFG
+422 MTFNTTPGAGTTFT
-436 SSLDYANPSLF
+436 SVLDYTDSTLF

-455 GSGAAG
+455 GAGANGGAATG
-461 GALTQAG
+461 GAVTQAG
-468 FYNTPSIK
+468 FYNTPAIK

-482 RLEAERELSWGPIN
+482 RLSAKRDLAWGPIK
-496 KVEFG
+496 KVEVG
-501 YNISRREKSKEV
+501 YNASRREKSKEV
-513 HESFLTFGGRIADG
+513 HESFLTLGGTIAQG
-527 APQSMAIPQGAL
+527 APLTRPIPKEAL
-539 IGAVS
+539 IGTVS
-544 LDLIGIPAMLAYDP
+544 LNLIGIKAMLAYDP
-558 TYLLKNGVYTLVADQ
+558 TYLLDNGVYTLVADRS
-573 NPAVQTRNWSVREDV
+573 PGVQTRNWAVQEDV
-588 QIAYAKFG
+588 QVAYAKFDI
-596 VDSAV
+596 DSTV
-601 GSIPVTGNAGVQ
+601 GSIPVTGNTGVQ
-613 VVHTDQFST
+613 VVYTDQSST

-628 ADVANPSNNDGG
+628 ADTAHPTSNDGG

-647 PSLNLTFDLGNET
+647 PSLNLTFDLSNET

-684 SMNAGKLTSTDPANS
+684 NQNLSNLTSTDPNTS
-699 YFSTDGGNPQLR
+699 YFSTEGGNPQLR
-711 PYIADGVDLSLEKYF
+711 PYIADGVDVSLEKYF
-726 GRSAYLSAAVYHKK
+726 GRSAYVSAAAYYKK
-740 LSNYVNSS
+740 LSNFVNSG
-748 ASHIEDF
+748 ASTIEDF
-755 SAFVPLLSPEQQA
+755 SPFLSLLTPAQQA
-768 DLGTTQGLAK
+768 QLGTPRGLAK
-778 GPENGKGGYIRG
+778 APQNGKGGYIRG
-790 LELSASL
+790 IELSASI

-809 GLIVSGSFTDS
+809 GLIISGSYTDS
-820 EVKLDEGS
+820 SVKLED
-828 DPISMPGLSK
+828 DTAPIDMPGLSK
-838 RVINTTF
+838 TVINTTF
-845 YYENNGFNARISNRK
+845 YYENNGFNARISNRY

-875 IYRTVAAE
+875 IYRTVDTE

-895 QGPLEGLSVLLQAN
+895 QGPLDGLSILLQAN

-915 FKTYE
+915 FKTYQ
-920 NGDPRRTVDYQK
+920 NGDPRQTIDYQK

>member
-6 MPRRTRLLG
+6 TPRRTRLLG

-21 VLLLTTGGVAQAQE
+21 ALLLTTGGVAQAQE
-35 AAVPAP
+35 AAAPAP
-41 TDAVEEITVTGIRA
+41 ADSVEEITVTGIRA

-222 GVAVAVSDI
+222 GVAIAVSDI

-237 RRFNSWGYPQ
+237 RRFNSWGYPTT
-247 FDGNNATYGTL
+247 ATGDL
-258 QPGGGYVVRPE
+258 V
-269 FAAAQG
+269 
-275 KYIIGGSKPYVQ
+275 IGGAKPYVQ

-296 IGVLEYRPTDK
+296 IGVLEYKPTDK

-312 DLYYSRF
+312 DLYYSKF
-319 REKQILRGIELPLLW
+319 KEKQILRGIELPLFW

-339 QPGYTTDGDLITQG
+339 QPGYTAQDGLITNG
-353 VYAGVKGIL
+353 TYTGVKAVM

-367 TRKTT
+367 TRNTT

-414 SGVGATDT
+414 NGVGATDT
-422 MTFTTTPGAGTTFG
+422 MTFNTTPGAGTTFG
-436 SSLDYANPSLF
+436 SSLDYANTSLF

-455 GSGAAG
+455 GAGAAG

-527 APQSMAIPQGAL
+527 APQSVAIPQAAL
-539 IGAVS
+539 IGTVS
-544 LDLIGIPAMLAYDP
+544 LDLIGIPTMLAYDP

-601 GSIPVTGNAGVQ
+601 GSVPVTGNAGVQ
-613 VVHTDQFST
+613 VVHTDQFSS

-647 PSLNLTFDLGNET
+647 PSVNLTFDLGNET

-684 SMNAGKLTSTDPANS
+684 NMNAGNLTSTDPANS
-699 YFSTDGGNPQLR
+699 YFSTEGGNPQLR

-768 DLGTTQGLAK
+768 LLGTTQGRAK

-790 LELSASL
+790 LEVSASL

-820 EVKLDEGS
+820 EVRLDEGS

>member
-1 MTTNF
+1 MTTNS
-6 MPRRTRLLG
+6 MPRRTRLMS

-21 VLLLTTGGVAQAQE
+21 VLLLTAAGAARAQE
-35 AAVPAP
+35 APAP
-41 TDAVEEITVTGIRA
+41 SPDTVEEITVTGIRA
-55 GIQSAIALKKS
+55 GIENAIALKKS

-172 TIRPLKYGKRV
+172 TIRPLKYGKKV

-197 LNPDGKDTGHRFSA
+197 LNPDGKDTGHRLSA
-211 TYVDQFLDDTL
+211 TFVDQFLNDTL
-222 GVAVAVSDI
+222 GVAIAVSDI

-237 RRFNSWGYPQ
+237 RRFNAWGYPTTASG
-247 FDGNNATYGTL
+247 DL
-258 QPGGGYVVRPE
+258 V
-269 FAAAQG
+269 
-275 KYIIGGSKPYVQ
+275 IGGAKPYVQ

-296 IGVLEYRPTDK
+296 IGVLEYSPTDK
-307 FSTSL
+307 FRTSL
-312 DLYYSRF
+312 DLYYSKF
-319 REKQILRGIELPLLW
+319 REKQILRGIELPLFW
-334 GSATL
+334 SSATL
-339 QPGYTTDGDLITQG
+339 QPGYTAQG
-353 VYAGVKGIL
+353 GLVTNGTYTGVKGVM

-367 TRKTT
+367 TRHTT

-381 YETDN
+381 YDTDN
-386 GWTLSA
+386 GWTLAA

-422 MTFTTTPGAGTTFG
+422 MTFNTTPGAGTTFG
-436 SSLDYANPSLF
+436 SSLDYTDSTLF
-447 VLTDPNGW
+447 MLTDPQGW
-455 GSGAAG
+455 GAGAAG

-476 DELNAV
+476 DELNAI
-482 RLEAERELSWGPIN
+482 RLSAKRDLAWGPIN

-501 YNISRREKSKEV
+501 YNASRREKSKEV

-527 APQSMAIPQGAL
+527 APLSRAIPKEAL
-539 IGAVS
+539 LGTVS
-544 LDLIGIPAMLAYDP
+544 LELIGIKAMLAYDP
-558 TYLLKNGVYTLVADQ
+558 TYLLDNGYYTLVADQ
-573 NPAVQTRNWSVREDV
+573 NPAVQTRNWAVKEDV
-588 QIAYAKFG
+588 QIAYAKFNI
-596 VDSAV
+596 DSAV
-601 GSIPVTGNAGVQ
+601 GGVPVTGNTGLQ
-613 VVHTDQFST
+613 VVYTDQSST

-628 ADVANPSNNDGG
+628 ADTAHPANNDGG
-640 DKYTYVL
+640 AKYTYVL
-647 PSLNLTFDLGNET
+647 PSLNLTFDLSNET

-684 SMNAGKLTSTDPANS
+684 NMNAGNLTSTDPNNS
-699 YFSTDGGNPQLR
+699 YFSTDGGNPALR

-726 GRSAYLSAAVYHKK
+726 GRSAYISAAAYYKK
-740 LSNYVNSS
+740 LSNFVNSS
-748 ASHIEDF
+748 SSHLEDF
-755 SAFVPLLSPEQQA
+755 SAFVPLLSPAQQA
-768 DLGTTQGLAK
+768 ALGTTQGLAK

-790 LELSASL
+790 IELSASI

-809 GLIVSGSFTDS
+809 GLIISGSYTDS
-820 EVKLDEGS
+820 SVKLDENS
-828 DPISMPGLSK
+828 APIDMPGLSK
-838 RVINTTF
+838 KVINTTF
-845 YYENNGFNARISNRK
+845 YYENNGFNARISNRY

-875 IYRTVAAE
+875 IYRTVDTE

-895 QGPLEGLSVLLQAN
+895 QGPLEGLSILLQAN

>member
-1 MTTNF
+1 MTTN
-6 MPRRTRLLG
+6 MPRRARLMS

-21 VLLLTTGGVAQAQE
+21 ALLLTTAAAAHAQE
-35 AAVPAP
+35 AAKPSID
-41 TDAVEEITVTGIRA
+41 TVEEITVTGIRA

-183 LSANARYEFNSEDK
+183 LSANARYEMNSEDK
-197 LNPDGKDTGHRFSA
+197 LNPDAKDTGHRFSA
-211 TYVDQFLDDTL
+211 TYVDQFLNDTL

-237 RRFNSWGYPQ
+237 RRFNAWGYPNTASG
-247 FDGNNATYGTL
+247 DL
-258 QPGGGYVVRPE
+258 V
-269 FAAAQG
+269 
-275 KYIIGGSKPYVQ
+275 IGGAKPYVQ

-296 IGVLEYRPTDK
+296 IGVLEYSPTDK
-307 FSTSL
+307 FRTSL
-312 DLYYSRF
+312 DLYYSEF
-319 REKQILRGIELPLLW
+319 REKQILRGIELPLYW
-334 GSATL
+334 SSAVL
-339 QPGYTTDGDLITQG
+339 QPGYTAQGGLITQG
-353 VYAGVKGIL
+353 VYTGVKGVM

-367 TRKTT
+367 TRNTK

-381 YETDN
+381 YDTDN

-392 DLSHSDAKRTDVIF
+392 DLSHSDAKRRDVIF
-406 ESYAGTGP
+406 ESYSGTGP
-414 SGVGATDT
+414 AGVGATDT
-422 MTFTTTPGAGTTFG
+422 MTFNTTPGAGTTFG
-436 SSLDYANPSLF
+436 STLDYTNATQF
-447 VLTDPNGW
+447 VLTDPQGW
-455 GSGAAG
+455 GAGAAG

-468 FYNTPSIK
+468 FYNTPAIK
-476 DELNAV
+476 DELNAI

-501 YNISRREKSKEV
+501 YNASRREKSKEV

-527 APQSMAIPQGAL
+527 APLSRPIPKEAL
-539 IGAVS
+539 VGTVS
-544 LDLIGIPAMLAYDP
+544 LELIGIKAMLAYDP
-558 TYLLKNGVYTLVADQ
+558 TYLLEHGVYTLIADQ
-573 NPAVQTRNWSVREDV
+573 NPAVQTRNWAVKEDV

-596 VDSAV
+596 IDSTV
-601 GSIPVTGNAGVQ
+601 GGVPVTGNTGLQ
-613 VVHTDQFST
+613 VVYTDQSST
-622 GTRVNP
+622 GTRIDP
-628 ADVANPSNNDGG
+628 ADTTRPTSNNGG

-647 PSLNLTFDLGNET
+647 PSLNLTFDLSNET

-684 SMNAGKLTSTDPANS
+684 NMNNSNLTSTNPNQS
-699 YFSTDGGNPQLR
+699 FFSTEGGNPELR
-711 PYIADGVDLSLEKYF
+711 PYIADGVDVSLEKYF
-726 GRSAYLSAAVYHKK
+726 GRSAYISAAGYYKK
-740 LSNYVNSS
+740 LSNFVNSNS
-748 ASHIEDF
+748 SHLEDF
-755 SAFVPLLSPEQQA
+755 SAFVPLLSPAQQA
-768 DLGTTQGLAK
+768 ALGTTQGLAK

-790 LELSASL
+790 IELSASI
-797 QGDIFFEPLRNF
+797 QGDIFFEPLRDF
-809 GLIVSGSFTDS
+809 GLIISGSYTDS
-820 EVKLDEGS
+820 SVKLDENS
-828 DPISMPGLSK
+828 PAIDMPGLSK
-838 RVINTTF
+838 KVINTTF
-845 YYENNGFNARISNRK
+845 YYEHNGFNARISNRY

-875 IYRTVAAE
+875 IYRTVDTE

-895 QGPLEGLSVLLQAN
+895 EGALDGLSILLQAN

-920 NGDPRRTVDYQK
+920 NNDPRRTVDYQK
-932 YGTTYMVGVS
+932 YGSTYMVGVS

>member
-1 MTTNF
+1 MNS
-6 MPRRTRLLG
+6 RTQRSRARLMG
-15 GAATGL
+15 GAATSL
-21 VLLLTTGGVAQAQE
+21 VLAFASAGFAQAQTT
-35 AAVPAP
+35 AAPAEQ
-41 TDAVEEITVTGIRA
+41 DSAVEAIVVTGIRA
-55 GIQSAIALKKS
+55 SIENAIALKKT
-66 SSSIVEAVSAE
+66 SSSIVEAISAE
-77 DIGKLPDTSIA
+77 DIGKLPDNSIA

-183 LSANARYEFNSEDK
+183 LSANARYEMNSEKK
-197 LNPDGKDTGHRFSA
+197 LNPDAEDTGHRFSA
-211 TYVDQFLDDTL
+211 TYVDQFMDDTV
-222 GVAVAVSDI
+222 GVAVAISNI

-237 RRFNSWGYPQ
+237 RRFNAWGYPTTASG
-247 FDGNNATYGTL
+247 DL
-258 QPGGGYVVRPE
+258 V
-269 FAAAQG
+269 
-275 KYIIGGSKPYVQ
+275 IGGAKPYVQ

-296 IGVLEYRPTDK
+296 IGVLEYKPTDK
-307 FSTSL
+307 FTTSL
-312 DLYYSRF
+312 DLYYSEF
-319 REKQILRGIELPLLW
+319 KEKQILRGIELPLFW
-334 GSATL
+334 SSAQL
-339 QPGYTTDGDLITQG
+339 QPGYTATGGLVTAG
-353 VYAGVKGIL
+353 TYTGVKGVM

-367 TRKTT
+367 TRDTT
-372 LKSAGWNIA
+372 LKSVGWNTA

-386 GWTLSA
+386 GWTLEA

-406 ESYAGTGP
+406 ESYSGTGP
-414 SGVGATDT
+414 NGVGATDT
-422 MTFTTTPGAGTTFG
+422 LSFNTTPGAGTTFG
-436 SSLDYANPSLF
+436 STLDYTNATLF
-447 VLTDPNGW
+447 RLTDPQGW
-455 GSGAAG
+455 GGGAAG

-476 DELNAV
+476 DELNAA
-482 RLEAERELSWGPIN
+482 RFTAEHELAWGPLN

-501 YNISRREKSKEV
+501 YAISRREKSKEV
-513 HESFLTFGGRIADG
+513 HESFLTFGGRIASG
-527 APQSMAIPQGAL
+527 APTSVAIPQSAL
-539 IGAVS
+539 IGTVK
-544 LDLIGIPAMLAYDP
+544 LDLIGIKAMLAYDP
-558 TYLLKNGVYTLVADQ
+558 AALLKAGVYTLIADQ
-573 NPAVQTRNWSVREDV
+573 NPAVQTRNWSVQEDV
-588 QIAYAKFG
+588 QVAYAKFG
-596 VDSAV
+596 VDSAL
-601 GSIPVTGNAGVQ
+601 GAIPITGNAGVQ
-613 VVHTDQFST
+613 VVYTDQASK

-647 PSLNLTFDLGNET
+647 PSLNLTFDLGNEF

-684 SMNAGKLTSTDPANS
+684 NMNAGNLTSTNPATS
-699 YFSTDGGNPQLR
+699 YFSTEGGNPELR
-711 PYIADGVDLSLEKYF
+711 PYIADGADLALEKYF
-726 GRSAYLSAAVYHKK
+726 GRSAYISSAVYYKK

-748 ASHIEDF
+748 SSHVEDF
-755 SAFVPLLSPEQQA
+755 AAFKPLLSPAQQA
-768 DLGTTQGLAK
+768 ALGTTLGLAK

-790 LELSASL
+790 LEVSASVS
-797 QGDIFFEPLRNF
+797 GDLFFEPLRNF
-809 GLIVSGSFTDS
+809 GLIISGSFTDS
-820 EVKLDEGS
+820 EVKLDAGAN
-828 DPISMPGLSK
+828 PISMPGLSK

-845 YYENNGFNARISNRK
+845 YYENNGFNARISNRD

-875 IYRTVAAE
+875 IYRTVDAE

-895 QGPLEGLSVLLQAN
+895 DGPLTGLSLLLQAN

-920 NGDPRRTVDYQK
+920 NGDERRTVDYQK
-932 YGTTYMVGVS
+932 YGTTYMVGLS

>member
-1 MTTNF
+1 MTSNF
-6 MPRRTRLLG
+6 MPRRARLMG

-21 VLLLTTGGVAQAQE
+21 ALLLTTGGVALAQQAT
-35 AAVPAP
+35 APAP
-41 TDAVEEITVTGIRA
+41 TNTDTVEEITVTGIRA
-55 GIQSAIALKKS
+55 GIENAIALKKS

-172 TIRPLKYGKRV
+172 TIRPLKYGKKV
-183 LSANARYEFNSEDK
+183 LSANARYEFNSEKK
-197 LNPDGKDTGHRFSA
+197 LNPDGKDSGHRFSA
-211 TYVDQFLDDTL
+211 TYVDQFFDDKL

-237 RRFNSWGYPQ
+237 KRFNAWGYPTTASG
-247 FDGNNATYGTL
+247 DL
-258 QPGGGYVVRPE
+258 V
-269 FAAAQG
+269 
-275 KYIIGGSKPYVQ
+275 IGGAKPYVQ

-296 IGVLEYRPTDK
+296 IGVLEYKPTDK
-307 FSTSL
+307 FSSSL
-312 DLYYSRF
+312 DLYYSKF
-319 REKQILRGIELPLLW
+319 KEKQILRGIELPLFW

-339 QPGYTTDGDLITQG
+339 QPGYTATAGLVTQG
-353 VYAGVKGIL
+353 VYTGVKGVM

-367 TRKTT
+367 TRHTT
-372 LKSAGWNIA
+372 LKSAGWNLA

-386 GWTLSA
+386 GWSLSA

-414 SGVGATDT
+414 NGVGATDT
-422 MTFTTTPGAGTTFG
+422 MTFNTTPGAGTTFG
-436 SSLDYANPSLF
+436 STLDYTNTTLF
-447 VLTDPNGW
+447 RLTDPNGW
-455 GSGAAG
+455 GAGAAG

-482 RLEAERELSWGPIN
+482 RLEAEHELAWGPIN

-527 APQSMAIPQGAL
+527 APQSVAIPQSAL
-539 IGAVS
+539 IGTVS
-544 LDLIGIPAMLAYDP
+544 LDLIGIKAMLAYDP
-558 TYLLKNGVYTLVADQ
+558 TVLLKNGVYTLFADQ

-601 GSIPVTGNAGVQ
+601 GAIPVTGNAGLQ
-613 VVHTDQFST
+613 VVYTDQFST
-622 GTRVNP
+622 GVRVNP
-628 ADVANPSNNDGG
+628 ADTAHPSNNDGG

-647 PSLNLTFDLGNET
+647 PSLNLTFDLSHDT

-684 SMNAGKLTSTDPANS
+684 NMNAGNLTSTDPNNS
-699 YFSTDGGNPQLR
+699 YFSTDGGNAQLR

-726 GRSAYLSAAVYHKK
+726 GRSAYLSGAVYYKK

-748 ASHIEDF
+748 SSHLEDF
-755 SAFVPLLSPEQQA
+755 SAFKPLLTPAQQA
-768 DLGTTQGLAK
+768 LLGTTQGVAK

-797 QGDIFFEPLRNF
+797 QGDILFEPLRNF
-809 GLIVSGSFTDS
+809 GLIISGSFTDS
-820 EVKLDEGS
+820 EVKLDENS

-845 YYENNGFNARISNRK
+845 YYENNGFNARISNRN

-875 IYRTVAAE
+875 IYRTVDAE

-895 QGPLEGLSVLLQAN
+895 DGPLEGLSLLLQAN

-932 YGTTYMVGVS
+932 YGSTYMVGVS

>member
-1 MTTNF
+1 MTTNA
-6 MPRRTRLLG
+6 MPRRTRLMS

-21 VLLLTTGGVAQAQE
+21 ALLLTAAGAAHAQE
-35 AAVPAP
+35 AAAPA
-41 TDAVEEITVTGIRA
+41 TDTVEEITVTGIRA
-55 GIQSAIALKKS
+55 GIQNAIALKKS

-172 TIRPLKYGKRV
+172 TIRPLKYGKQV

-211 TYVDQFLDDTL
+211 TYVDQFLNDTL

-237 RRFNSWGYPQ
+237 RRFNSWGYPTTASG
-247 FDGNNATYGTL
+247 DL
-258 QPGGGYVVRPE
+258 V
-269 FAAAQG
+269 
-275 KYIIGGSKPYVQ
+275 IGGAKPYVQ

-296 IGVLEYRPTDK
+296 IGVLEYAPTDK
-307 FSTSL
+307 FHTSL
-312 DLYYSRF
+312 DLYYSKF
-319 REKQILRGIELPLLW
+319 REKQILRGIELPLYW

-339 QPGYTTDGDLITQG
+339 QPGYTAQDGLITDG
-353 VYAGVKGIL
+353 VYTGVKGIV

-367 TRKTT
+367 TRHTT

-392 DLSHSDAKRTDVIF
+392 DLSHSDAKRRDVIF

-414 SGVGATDT
+414 NGVGATDT
-422 MTFTTTPGAGTTFG
+422 MTFHTTPGAGTTFK
-436 SSLDYANPSLF
+436 SVLDYTDSNLL

-455 GSGAAG
+455 GAGAAG

-468 FYNTPSIK
+468 FYNTPAIK

-501 YNISRREKSKEV
+501 YNASRREKSKEV

-527 APQSMAIPQGAL
+527 APQSVAIPKAAL
-539 IGAVS
+539 LGTVS

-558 TYLLKNGVYTLVADQ
+558 TYLLDNGVYTLVADQ
-573 NPAVQTRNWSVREDV
+573 NPAVQTRNWAVKEDV
-588 QIAYAKFG
+588 QIAYAKFNI
-596 VDSAV
+596 DSVV
-601 GSIPVTGNAGVQ
+601 GSIPVTGNTGLQ
-613 VVHTDQFST
+613 VVYTDQSSA

-628 ADVANPSNNDGG
+628 ADTAHPANNDGG

-647 PSLNLTFDLGNET
+647 PSLNLTFDLSNET

-684 SMNAGKLTSTDPANS
+684 NMNAGNLTSTDPANA
-699 YFSTDGGNPQLR
+699 YFSTEGGNPELR

-726 GRSAYLSAAVYHKK
+726 GRSAYISAAGYYKK
-740 LSNYVNSS
+740 LSNFVNSNS
-748 ASHIEDF
+748 SHLEDF
-755 SAFVPLLSPEQQA
+755 SAFVPLLSPAQQA
-768 DLGTTQGLAK
+768 ALGTTQGLAK

-790 LELSASL
+790 IELSASI
-797 QGDIFFEPLRNF
+797 QGDIFFEPLRDF
-809 GLIVSGSFTDS
+809 GLIISGSYTDS
-820 EVKLDEGS
+820 SVKLDENS
-828 DPISMPGLSK
+828 AAIDMPGLSK
-838 RVINTTF
+838 KVINTTF
-845 YYENNGFNARISNRK
+845 YYEHAGFNARISNRY

-875 IYRTVAAE
+875 IYRTVDTE

-895 QGPLEGLSVLLQAN
+895 QGPLDGLSILLQAN